1 MTLRII
7 FFGNSQS
14 VFSNR
19 HFHTLWQTP
28 CDLVGVVDSPP
39 TKRGSTNLL
48 TNPFQSFRELA
59 HQRGIPI
66 FEPPTPNLPPF
77 VAEISD
83 LNPDLFIA
91 VGYTNILQVKI
102 LSIPNILAVNFHAS
116 LLPAYR
122 GKHPV
127 FWCLR
132 NGDRWSGLTVHVMDA
147 AIDKGDILYQVRV
160 RIRKDDTVSS
170 LYERIMI
177 KSVEL
182 VKRLIEDAENDALI
196 RRPQVEEG
204 ASYFYSV
211 TKDEFRLDWS
221 GEAEKLRR
229 WITITPGECYT
240 NIAGKQVYFLDAEI
254 EKTDNRSDPG
264 EILYLGKA
272 RGVIAV
278 GNGALSLRYVK
289 IEKGDKFTFPDL
301 CRRLGYKQGDSVLL

>member
-1 MTLRII
+1 MTIRII

-39 TKRGSTNLL
+39 TKRGSTNPL

-59 HQRGIPI
+59 PQRGVPI
-66 FEPPTPNLPPF
+66 FEPPTPNMPAF
-77 VAEISD
+77 VSEISD
-83 LNPDLFIA
+83 LSPDLFIA

-102 LSIPNILAVNFHAS
+102 LSVPRILAVNFHAS

-132 NGDRWSGLTVHVMDA
+132 NGDPWSGLTVHVMDA
-147 AIDKGDILYQVRV
+147 DVDKGDILYQVRV
-160 RIRKDDTVSS
+160 RIRKDDTVPS
-170 LYERIMI
+170 LYDRIMI

-182 VKRLIEDAENDALI
+182 VKHLIEDTENGALL
-196 RRPQVEEG
+196 RRPQNEVG
-204 ASYFYSV
+204 ASYFSSI
-211 TKDEFRLDWS
+211 TKEAFRLDWS

-240 NIAGKQVYFLDAEI
+240 DIAGKQVYLLDAEI
-254 EKTDNRSDPG
+254 VKTDDRSDPG

-272 RGVIAV
+272 QGVIAV
-278 GNGALSLRYVK
+278 GNGALSLRYVTK
-289 IEKGDKFTFPDL
+289 DGDKFTFPEL
-301 CRRLGYKQGDSVLL
+301 CRKLGYKQGDSVLL